1 MAAKYWVG
9 GTGLWS
15 TAGRWSTQT
24 GQASFVATRP
34 SGTNAT
40 LTVTQ
45 VYSGTIKS
53 GDALYDGAGTA
64 RGVINQQLT
73 PLLGGETSGGVGRY
87 STTAASAAIS
97 TNNQCYTIVNAS
109 NTTVPASAN
118 TDEIIFDGNSGFN
131 FTVTI
136 SGTSYAGGLYI
147 GSVGTTPVN
156 NVVTTALKGTMT
168 LAGASTLNLYGDL
181 KLPSTGL
188 TWTRTGGITAS
199 GTASRIWS
207 SNGVVIPE
215 AITITASG
223 TIYLASAFTCSST
236 ITTNTNNSYFDL
248 TNSGASTGVYLT
260 CSSMLGNTGRYITSG
275 TTGKLVFTGT
285 GTLLNGSIS
294 FNGGSVSN
302 PGRVLLSNTVDTA
315 LRYIVLP
322 LGSNNNFSIEVP
334 GGGAAVQCNIT
345 GQTYAAIAIPSLNSP
360 DWYGSFTYAMAA
372 SYSSCYLTSPSFI
385 APNVTVYWTNT
396 PLADS
401 ITYTGNNQFGQNSQ
415 YIWSVAKGVN
425 FGANSTF
432 NNTPI
437 VAKNMSASNIDLG
450 ASGYITITGAATTS
464 EFGGINLFGTYAG
477 NKTIYLNAPYL
488 AGNIYYQNNC
498 YVGFSD
504 STKLDI
510 VVNGNGNIVFGPPI
524 IGKDSCC
531 NAIYAPQTPL
541 NSLDLTTNAY
551 TGRLKGSLLL
561 AGDLNIPSAVTLATY
576 NGSYYENS
584 CDITLVNTTPIN
596 VNVGPTVIGKINI
609 SGTSTVNLTA
619 PLIGVGYALSVNSG
633 TFNTNNY
640 TLGSHSTFQNYTN
653 LECNGGTVNLGS
665 SSIYGSIKCPTDAS
679 KLNAGTSTLYMKG
692 ERYAP
697 GTYLVGNTLPKVVVV
712 CGTSGYPV
720 NIYGSNGT
728 ITDFSITGEPNNYY
742 EGVVFNSGITNLKS
756 FTTNT
761 SDSNLYKVYISAAD
775 ISSIINNSSGV
786 RFNPRNLRIYNS
798 KVTPANQW
806 YASNSTDSGSNTG
819 WIFGNAPPIV
829 VTYNNSQFFS
839 FF

>member
-1 MAAKYWVG
+1 MATKYWVG
-9 GTGLWS
+9 GTGNWS

-45 VYSGTIKS
+45 VYSGTITS

-97 TNNQCYTIVNAS
+97 TNNQCYTIVNSS

-156 NVVTTALKGTMT
+156 NVVTTALSGTMT

-199 GTASRIWS
+199 GTANRIWS
-207 SNGVVIPE
+207 CNGVVIPE

-223 TIYLASAFTCSST
+223 SISLANAFTCSST
-236 ITTNTNNSYFDL
+236 ITSNANYTVFDL

-302 PGRVLLSNTVDTA
+302 PGIVLLSNTADTA

-322 LGSNNNFSIEVP
+322 LGSSNNFSIEVP
-334 GGGAAVQCNIT
+334 SGGAAVQCNIT
-345 GQTYAAIAIPSLNSP
+345 GQTYATIAIPSLNSP
-360 DWYGSFTYAMAA
+360 NWTGSFTYAMAA
-372 SYSSCYLTSPSFI
+372 SYSSCSLTSPSFI

-401 ITYTGNNQFGQNSQ
+401 ITYTGNNQFGPYSQ
-415 YIWSVAKGVN
+415 YIWSVAKRVF
-425 FGANSTF
+425 FGANNTF
-432 NNTPI
+432 NNTAI
-437 VAKNMSASNIDLG
+437 VAKYMSASNIDLG

-464 EFGGINLFGTYAG
+464 DPGGINLFGTYAG

-488 AGNIYYQNNC
+488 AGNTAYQNNC

-524 IGKDSCC
+524 IGYGCC
-531 NAIYAPQTPL
+531 CTAIYGVQTPL

-596 VNVGPTVIGKINI
+596 VNVGPTVIPRINI

-619 PLIGVGYALSVNSG
+619 PLIGANYSLSVNSG

-679 KLNAGTSTLYMKG
+679 KLNAGTSILYMKG
-692 ERYAP
+692 AQYAP
-697 GTYLVGNTLPKVVVV
+697 GTYLVGNTLPKVVIV
-712 CGTSGYPV
+712 GGGGSYSPT
-720 NIYGSNGT
+720 IYGSGGT
-728 ITDFSITGEPNNYY
+728 ITDFSITGTINTIYD
-742 EGVVFNSGITNLKS
+742 GVVFAGGTTNLKS
-756 FTTNT
+756 FTNNAGG
-761 SDSNLYKVYISAAD
+761 SYKAYVGAQSSA
-775 ISSIINNSSGV
+775 IINNSSGV
-786 RFNPRNLRIYNS
+786 RFNPNNLLIANS
-798 KVTPANQW
+798 SATPANQW
-806 YASNSTDSGSNTG
+806 YASNSTDNGGNTG
-819 WIFGNAPPIV
+819 WIFGDAPPIV
-829 VTYNNSQFFS
+829 VNNSCKFLALF
-839 FF
+839 